1 MKKAEEAKHLGVVI
15 DNNNLFEKQIL
26 TKMKPADSI
35 FAIFTKTNNKKTKP
49 GCLKVFKWLKW
60 PYLDI
65 YNQAWYPRP
74 KKLLKNV
81 GNLRERLRKLY
92 LPSLE
97 QRGRR
102 EITVSI
108 QKRRKVNSNST
119 TKQFFTIR
127 AATDRNKLPRELVNS
142 KMINHK

>member
-15 DNNNLFEKQIL
+15 DNNNSFEKRIL

-35 FAIFTKTNNKKTKP
+35 LAIFTKIINKKTKP
-49 GCLKVFKWLKW
+49 GFLKVYKGHKR

-65 YNQAWYPRP
+65 CNQAWYPRP

-81 GNLRERLRKLY
+81 GNLRARLRKLY

-102 EITVSI
+102 EITVMI
-108 QKRRKVNSNST
+108 QKRRKVYSNST
-119 TKQFFTIR
+119 TKQFFTIK

>member
-1 MKKAEEAKHLGVVI
+1 MLSLI
-15 DNNNLFEKQIL
+15 ITICSNQ
-26 TKMKPADSI
+26 MKPADSI
-35 FAIFTKTNNKKTKP
+35 FAIFTKIINKMTKP
-49 GCLKVFKWLKW
+49 GFLKVYKGHKSSD
-60 PYLDI
+60 LDI
-65 YNQAWYPRP
+65 CNQAWYPQP
-74 KKLLKNV
+74 KKLIKNV

-102 EITVSI
+102 EITVMI
-108 QKRRKVNSNST
+108 QKRQKIYSNST

-127 AATDRNKLPRELVNS
+127 AATDRNKFPRELVNS